1 MNTEQNEEQVLDVE
15 SAHPGQVLK
24 QAREAIGLSAQD
36 VADRLRLRVSVI
48 LDLEENCCEN
58 KQIATFTRGYIRS
71 YAKLVGLN
79 ADELIC
85 DYQAP
90 PQTEE
95 SAQKMQSFSRK
106 TRIDKHDS
114 RVMSLTWV
122 ILTVVVGITTF
133 WWWQNQ
139 QNDPLMSLSENT
151 SIMAQVVGA
160 DDGNDNLSINAQVE
174 QVTQPDVAQTD
185 ASVPSDTTVDTPV
198 VENTSDDVIEEMA
211 QVESTA
217 QELVVEQAESS
228 NNASSETSP
237 NSETNGSALATV
249 ATNDVTT
256 NGEALNKQ
264 PTLALSFDGDCWVD
278 IRDASGKRLL
288 TGIKSA
294 GETVDLSG
302 EAPFKIVLGAP
313 SAVRLVY
320 NGDNVDLSGYPSGRV
335 ARLSLPK

>member
-79 ADELIC
+79 ADALIC

-114 RVMSLTWV
+114 RVMNLTWV
-122 ILTVVVGITTF
+122 ILAVVVGITTF

-139 QNDPLMSLSENT
+139 QNDPLMSLSET
-151 SIMAQVVGA
+151 TAVLAQIGAADSNDDVVTGVQA
-160 DDGNDNLSINAQVE
+160 EELV
-174 QVTQPDVAQTD
+174 QPDVVQID
-185 ASVPSDTTVDTPV
+185 DPLPSDMTGDTPV
-198 VENTSDDVIEEMA
+198 VESTGDSKSTSDNISENTALVESSVETSVPEQPKPSSNTSPTPSV
-211 QVESTA
+211 
-217 QELVVEQAESS
+217 
-228 NNASSETSP
+228 SEP
-237 NSETNGSALATV
+237 ATV
-249 ATNDVTT
+249 ATSDVTT
-256 NGEALNKQ
+256 SGETLDQQ
-264 PTLALSFDGDCWVD
+264 PSLVLSFDGDCWVD